1 MKKDNLLQSKMF
13 SEMKKAELFRR
24 AESFGLNYLET
35 VFDRNVYPSKKA
47 LDDLSKFEEEFPE
60 NSQDALETLNLLHE
74 YGAPGTTTQIGG
86 RYFGFVHGGI
96 IPVGLAAK
104 NLATFWDQNASV
116 YQSSPISAKLE
127 TVVQKWLVQLF
138 DLPSETIAGFVSGTS
153 MANFCALAA
162 ARYRILKNLNWDV
175 TQKGLY
181 NAPPIRVVTC
191 KQAHSSMLQAIS
203 LAGFGTENIE
213 FVDVD
218 DQGRILVDNIP
229 KLDNTTI
236 LSLQAGNVNS
246 GAFDDFESICKKAKD
261 QGVWIHIDGA
271 FGLWAGATQKLKH
284 LTSGYEYANSWA
296 VDAHKTLNAPYD
308 SGIIFCSDEEALI
321 SSLHINAAYLPNDNE
336 RNGMYYAPE
345 MSRRSRVIELWAT
358 LRYLGRA
365 GVEELVYG
373 LYKCAVQFADLLNSE
388 KGFQVLN
395 HVVFNQVLVRCE
407 TDELT
412 DKVLNRIQ
420 EMRECWVGGSTWE
433 GHKVIRISVCSW
445 ATTEED
451 VYRSV
456 ESFKKALKN
465 TNN

>member
-1 MKKDNLLQSKMF
+1 
-13 SEMKKAELFRR
+13 
-24 AESFGLNYLET
+24 
-35 VFDRNVYPSKKA
+35 
-47 LDDLSKFEEEFPE
+47 
-60 NSQDALETLNLLHE
+60 
-74 YGAPGTTTQIGG
+74 
-86 RYFGFVHGGI
+86 
-96 IPVGLAAK
+96 
-104 NLATFWDQNASV
+104 
-116 YQSSPISAKLE
+116 
-127 TVVQKWLVQLF
+127 
-138 DLPSETIAGFVSGTS
+138 
-153 MANFCALAA
+153 
-162 ARYRILKNLNWDV
+162 
-175 TQKGLY
+175 
-181 NAPPIRVVTC
+181 
-191 KQAHSSMLQAIS
+191 MLQAIS

-445 ATTEED
+445 APTEED
-451 VYRSV
+451 VYRYV